1 MNEWG
6 KLCKACSI
14 ICSYILHTNIMHW
27 KHIWHMDKSVDT
39 WNTNLWM
46 NKCHT
51 NFSSSYKFMFWMCFH
66 YTILMHEMYEF
77 CAIFIIKSWDV
88 KFVMHGSM
96 THKEEDAYVHICIL
110 DWNWCFH
117 NLNDHKLGTN
127 DWPPNAHFLVVLLK
141 VDWPSM
147 MIIKSSMKTFMKVM
161 KP

>member
-1 MNEWG
+1 M
-6 KLCKACSI
+6 KC
-14 ICSYILHTNIMHW
+14 TNYE
-27 KHIWHMDKSVDT
+27 
-39 WNTNLWM
+39 
-46 NKCHT
+46 CT
-51 NFSSSYKFMFWMCFH
+51 NFAQFSLLS
-66 YTILMHEMYEF
+66 LEMLSLW
-77 CAIFIIKSWDV
+77 CMVQWP
-88 KFVMHGSM
+88 
-96 THKEEDAYVHICIL
+96 HKEEDAYVHICIL